1 VRYVL
6 DTSALFSMQDLPP
19 NPITTPGVIAE
30 LKKYGDTRLR
40 YWEELLTISTPS
52 SASMNVV
59 EIAASKTG
67 DDARL
72 SPVDM
77 EILAIAIDV
86 KGMILTDD
94 YSIQNL
100 AKVLGLEYKS
110 IGTKGI
116 KEIFTWK
123 YRCRGCGRIF
133 NENMDDC
140 PICGSALR
148 SIRSK
153 HI

>member
-1 VRYVL
+1 
-6 DTSALFSMQDLPP
+6 
-19 NPITTPGVIAE
+19 
-30 LKKYGDTRLR
+30 
-40 YWEELLTISTPS
+40 
-52 SASMNVV
+52 
-59 EIAASKTG
+59 IAASKTG